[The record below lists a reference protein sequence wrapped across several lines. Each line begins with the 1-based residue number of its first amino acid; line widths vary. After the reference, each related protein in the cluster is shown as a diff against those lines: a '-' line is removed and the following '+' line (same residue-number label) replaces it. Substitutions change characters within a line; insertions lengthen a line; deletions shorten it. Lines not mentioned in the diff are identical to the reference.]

1 MTEKSI
7 DEFDVIVIGGG
18 PVGENAAS
26 YAIAGSDRTAVIVEH
41 ELVGGECSYWA
52 CMPSKALL
60 RSGEVVDT
68 ARTMPGVRE
77 SIGDRS
83 LDVEAVLARRETFTH
98 SLDDSSQVEWAESA
112 GISIIRG
119 SGRLTGTKT
128 VDVGGRALTARHAVV
143 LATGTTA
150 SVPNTP
156 GLRDALPWISRDA
169 TNMHE
174 VPARIAII
182 GGGVVACESATW
194 LLSFGAEVT
203 MIVRGS
209 ALLASGEP
217 FASDLVAD
225 ALRAR
230 GAEIR
235 FDAEVTNVSRPDARG
250 TGVGKIHGGVVEL
263 TVDGEIITA
272 DEILVAAGRRPASAD
287 LGLSTVGMV
296 DGKYIDTDDHLS
308 VAGTEWLYAAGDIN
322 GRAPLTHMGKYQ
334 ARVAGD
340 VIAARAEGTPLHG
353 RRFAATADHGQI
365 PQVVFTALE
374 VASVGR
380 TEKQAREAGIDV
392 EILGVDIA
400 VAGSSLQQ
408 DDYSGHAQLVVD
420 KAADVIVGATFV
432 GPGVAEL
439 VHAATVA
446 VVGKVT
452 LEDLWHAVP
461 SYPTVSEVWLRL
473 LESRRE

>member
-1 MTEKSI
+1 MTEKST

-60 RSGEVVDT
+60 RSGEVFDS
-68 ARTMPGVRE
+68 ARKMPGVRE
-77 SIGDRS
+77 VIGDRS
-83 LDVEAVLARRETFTH
+83 LDVEAVMARRETFTH

-128 VDVGGRALTARHAVV
+128 VDVDGRTLTARHAVV

-217 FASDLVAD
+217 FARDLVAD

-230 GAEIR
+230 GAEIH
-235 FDAEVTNVSRPDARG
+235 FDAEVTSVSRPDARD
-250 TGVGKIHGGVVEL
+250 TGVGKIHGGPVEL
-263 TVDGEIITA
+263 TVGGELIAA
-272 DEILVAAGRRPASAD
+272 DEVLVAAGRHPASGD

-296 DGKYIDTDDHLS
+296 DGKYVDTDDQLS

-334 ARVAGD
+334 ARVVGD
-340 VIAARAEGTPLHG
+340 VIAARAEGKPLHG
-353 RRFAATADHGQI
+353 KRFAATADHGQI

-452 LEDLWHAVP
+452 LDDLWHAVP

-473 LESRRE
+473 LESRRG